1 MRETSYHPAHSYL
14 ETGARRIGRIRRQTA
29 DRMRDMRQRWRDA
42 GRPDPQ
48 TLDRAV
54 VDALREAI
62 QSLVVD
68 GAVVGSVS
76 PQDIIRRTASHL
88 VERTQR
94 AKEAGRD
101 TVVYDRK
108 EVADALWQRLLA
120 PPKRA

>member
-29 DRMRDMRQRWRDA
+29 NRMRDMRQRWKDI
-42 GRPDPQ
+42 GRPDPA

-68 GAVVGSVS
+68 GAVVGTVD
-76 PQDIIRRTASHL
+76 PADVIRRTASHL

-94 AKEAGRD
+94 AREAGRD
-101 TVVYDRK
+101 VVVYDRG